1 MPTLTPLFDALESRF
16 GKSGLLS
23 DSNDLRLYEYDGGV
37 DRHLPDVVVFPRT
50 TEDVVFVV
58 KAAKEHGVSIVGRGA
73 GTGLSGGSIPQA
85 GGIVVSFS
93 RMNRIL
99 EIDLA
104 NERAIVEPG
113 VVNLDITRAS
123 KRRAISSRRTRPAN
137 APARLAGTLPRT
149 PADRTRL
156 RMASPPITLS
166 AWNAYFR
173 TEPC

>member
-73 GTGLSGGSIPQA
+73 GTGLAAAPFHRRE
-85 GGIVVSFS
+85 VLSFLLADEQDS
-93 RMNRIL
+93 R
-99 EIDLA
+99 
-104 NERAIVEPG
+104 
-113 VVNLDITRAS
+113 
-123 KRRAISSRRTRPAN
+123 
-137 APARLAGTLPRT
+137 
-149 PADRTRL
+149 DR
-156 RMASPPITLS
+156 S
-166 AWNAYFR
+166 
-173 TEPC
+173 CQ